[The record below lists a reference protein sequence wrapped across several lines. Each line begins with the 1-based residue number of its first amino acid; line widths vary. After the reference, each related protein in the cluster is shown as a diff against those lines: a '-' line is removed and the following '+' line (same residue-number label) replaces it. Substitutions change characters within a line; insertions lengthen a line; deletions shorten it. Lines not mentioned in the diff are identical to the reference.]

1 MDEWRIVLTSSGT
14 LVVKENSVTREHIV
28 GFSVVDAD
36 PVGIKLGTT
45 WRKSKSIN
53 IISNIQPGLARV

>member
-1 MDEWRIVLTSSGT
+1 M
-14 LVVKENSVTREHIV
+14 VKENSVTREHIV

-36 PVGIKLGTT
+36 PVGIQLGTT

-53 IISNIQPGLARV
+53 IISNIQPDLAT